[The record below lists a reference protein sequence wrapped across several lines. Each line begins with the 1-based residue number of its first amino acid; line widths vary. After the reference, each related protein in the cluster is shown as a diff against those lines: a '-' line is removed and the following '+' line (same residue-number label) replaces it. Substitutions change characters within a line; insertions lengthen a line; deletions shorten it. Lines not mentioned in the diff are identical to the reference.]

1 MSKKIIALAAL
12 AVLSSTAMAASA
24 ADGTGFYG
32 GVVIGSTQFKDEG
45 GSENKTSFGAQLGYN
60 FNANFAVEVQAQR
73 LGKWSED
80 GFSLTANS
88 ANVSALGK
96 LPVAD
101 NISVFVRAGYSRN
114 TLKATEGNAS
124 GSIHK
129 NKALVG
135 VGADFKVA
143 SNISLRTEYV
153 NFGKT
158 TIGEGSD
165 SVSIKMQQVN
175 VGVNHAF

>member
-12 AVLSSTAMAASA
+12 AVLSSTAMAA
-24 ADGTGFYG
+24 ADETGFYG
-32 GVVIGSTQFKDEG
+32 GVVLGSTKFKDDS
-45 GSENKTSFGAQLGYN
+45 GSENKTSFGAHVGYN

-88 ANVSALGK
+88 VNVSGLGK

-101 NISVFVRAGYSRN
+101 NISLFVRAGYSRN
-114 TLKATEGNAS
+114 TLEASEGNVSAS
-124 GSIHK
+124 VHK

-135 VGADFKVA
+135 VGADFKIA
-143 SNISLRTEYV
+143 NNISLRTEYV
-153 NFGKT
+153 NFGSN
-158 TIGEGSD
+158 TIGEGTD
-165 SVSIKMQQVN
+165 SVTIKVQQVN
-175 VGVNHAF
+175 VGVNFAF

>member
-12 AVLSSTAMAASA
+12 AVLSSSAMAAA
-24 ADGTGFYG
+24 TDETGFYG
-32 GVVIGSTQFKDEG
+32 GVVLGSTKFKDEG

-73 LGKWSED
+73 LGKWSET

-88 ANVSALGK
+88 VNVSGLGK

-101 NISVFVRAGYSRN
+101 NISLFVRAGYSRN
-114 TLKATEGNAS
+114 TLEATEGNVSAS
-124 GSIHK
+124 VHK

-143 SNISLRTEYV
+143 NNISLRTEYV
-153 NFGKT
+153 NFGSN
-158 TIGEGSD
+158 TIGEGTD
-165 SVSIKMQQVN
+165 SVTIKVQQVN
-175 VGVNHAF
+175 VGLNYSF